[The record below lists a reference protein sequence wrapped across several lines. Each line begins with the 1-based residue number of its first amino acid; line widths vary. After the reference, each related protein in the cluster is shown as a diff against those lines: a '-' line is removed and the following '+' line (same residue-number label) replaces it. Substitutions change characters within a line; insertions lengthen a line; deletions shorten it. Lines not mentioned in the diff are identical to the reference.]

1 MNQLLWVA
9 LGGALGSV
17 ARYGVSQWMGVREAP
32 QFPWHTFSINVAGCL
47 LIGLVWA
54 LMQKQ
59 ILDPSLRFFLIT
71 GILGGFTTFSA
82 FGLETFQLFQA
93 KQYFT
98 AFSYVTLSNVAGIA
112 VLFIGYKLAGS

>member
-71 GILGGFTTFSA
+71 GILGGFTTFLPSGWKP
-82 FGLETFQLFQA
+82 FNSFRQNN
-93 KQYFT
+93 
-98 AFSYVTLSNVAGIA
+98 TLP
-112 VLFIGYKLAGS
+112 LLAMLR

>member
-47 LIGLVWA
+47 AYW
-54 LMQKQ
+54 
-59 ILDPSLRFFLIT
+59 
-71 GILGGFTTFSA
+71 
-82 FGLETFQLFQA
+82 FGMGTYA
-93 KQYFT
+93 KT
-98 AFSYVTLSNVAGIA
+98 NS
-112 VLFIGYKLAGS
+112 

>member
-47 LIGLVWA
+47 LIGVVWA
-54 LMQKQ
+54 LVQKYQ
-59 ILDPSLRFFLIT
+59 CAPALRLFLMT
-71 GILGGFTTFSA
+71 GILGGFTTFSS
-82 FGLETFQLFQA
+82 FGLETMQLIQSKA
-93 KQYFT
+93 YLA
-98 AFSYVTLSNVAGIA
+98 AFSYVTLSNVIGIVM
-112 VLFIGYKLAGS
+112 VLAAYQIASA